1 MRSRFA
7 TSADDSSDDYFGN
20 LTHDFSGNAAG
31 DGSSPALPSFSAWA
45 GAFNERNWGTP
56 IPVSALTGEAQQAMA
71 AQSGPV
77 NTVSVSM
84 GTGFTINLLYDAAAM
99 AAPQS
104 FRNTIQQA
112 ANLLAA
118 SITDP
123 ITVNI
128 KIDYSGT
135 GGGAAAGPDAGLYE
149 PYSLVRSNL
158 IANVSPGD
166 PVFNSLPAGTSIQG
180 QSQVAV
186 WNAQL
191 KLWGLLSPNDATT
204 DDGSAT
210 FATDIAPNLLLGVAL
225 HELTHAMGRV
235 PYGPQP
241 DIFDL
246 FRFTSSGVR
255 LFNGAATA
263 PAAYFSLD
271 NGVTKLADY
280 GKTSDSSDF
289 LNSGIQGSNDPFNE
303 FYSGTTLQKLTTVDL
318 KQMDA
323 LGFHLKSTTGTVIES
338 FGMTSLVQVGNNYY
352 LEDTNTGLGPVLKVG
367 APVVVGQFNPW
378 TFIGAEQTSTGYEV
392 ALRATGTQSF
402 SIWNT
407 DSNGNYISNG
417 PVLLGTSVALES
429 LENSFHQD
437 LNGDGVMGLPANT
450 HVIESFGVTSLVQVG
465 NNYYLEDTNTG
476 LGPVLKVGA
485 PVVVGQFNPWTF
497 IGAEQTSTG
506 YEVALRATG
515 TQSFSIWNT
524 DSNGNYISNGPTLL
538 GTSVALESLENSFH
552 QDLNGDGVVGLPPNT
567 HIIESAG
574 STSLV
579 QLGTNYYLEDS
590 NTGFGPVLKAGGVP
604 VVVGQFNPWT
614 VVGAEQTA
622 TGYEVAL
629 RFTGTQYFSIWATD
643 SNGNYVSNGPVLLGD
658 SAALQTLETS
668 FRQDLNGDGFV
679 GVPSPAP
686 AVPQLSALSANS
698 LDHFSFNS
706 SVTAGAATSNKIDL
720 SEPLSGMHNVQLASD
735 FDASSEVQ
743 EWLRTA
749 GDGHGPGSFNGHDHS
764 SLPNPDFLHGD
775 GFLIR

>member
-210 FATDIAPNLLLGVAL
+210 FATDINSNLLLGVAL

-289 LNSGIQGSNDPFNE
+289 LNSGIQGPNDPFNE

-323 LGFHLKSTTGTVIES
+323 LGFHLTSAAGTVIGPTADIMWFNSGTGQFTVWES
-338 FGMTSLVQVGNNYY
+338 TGSTYLPNVYVSAVGAGWALAGAADFSGDGKADLLWFNNTTHQFTEWQATGSGFTQNVYVSAVGAAWALAGTGDFSGDGKADLLWLNSATGQFTEWQSTGSGFTQNVYVSAVGPGWALAGTGDFSGDGKADLIWFNSATGQFTEWQSTGSGFTQNVYVSAVGAGWTLAGTGDFNGDGKADLIWQNGSTFTEWQSTGNGFTKNVFVGSAGAGMTLAGTGDFNGDGKADLLWLNN
-352 LEDTNTGLGPVLKVG
+352 TTH
-367 APVVVGQFNPW
+367 QFTEW
-378 TFIGAEQTSTGYEV
+378 TSTGNGFTANVY
-392 ALRATGTQSF
+392 TGSVSAGWTIAANANLTTTQSGQSMGVVAQQASSNAWDGVNDNF
-402 SIWNT
+402 AFNLASGTHTASIGIHSDLNSPDISAQFAHAT
-407 DSNGNYISNG
+407 ALQSLFAGAVDGNHTPLIDLAPHDGGVAGANSNPDPNG
-417 PVLLGTSVALES
+417 FLHHSFLLG
-429 LENSFHQD
+429 
-437 LNGDGVMGLPANT
+437 
-450 HVIESFGVTSLVQVG
+450 
-465 NNYYLEDTNTG
+465 
-476 LGPVLKVGA
+476 
-485 PVVVGQFNPWTF
+485 
-497 IGAEQTSTG
+497 
-506 YEVALRATG
+506 
-515 TQSFSIWNT
+515 
-524 DSNGNYISNGPTLL
+524 
-538 GTSVALESLENSFH
+538 
-552 QDLNGDGVVGLPPNT
+552 
-567 HIIESAG
+567 
-574 STSLV
+574 
-579 QLGTNYYLEDS
+579 
-590 NTGFGPVLKAGGVP
+590 
-604 VVVGQFNPWT
+604 
-614 VVGAEQTA
+614 
-622 TGYEVAL
+622 
-629 RFTGTQYFSIWATD
+629 
-643 SNGNYVSNGPVLLGD
+643 
-658 SAALQTLETS
+658 
-668 FRQDLNGDGFV
+668 
-679 GVPSPAP
+679 
-686 AVPQLSALSANS
+686 
-698 LDHFSFNS
+698 
-706 SVTAGAATSNKIDL
+706 
-720 SEPLSGMHNVQLASD
+720 
-735 FDASSEVQ
+735 
-743 EWLRTA
+743 
-749 GDGHGPGSFNGHDHS
+749 
-764 SLPNPDFLHGD
+764 
-775 GFLIR
+775 